1 MSGIEV
7 ASIIGISFVGVG
19 LIATWVRNGR
29 NQARYLGRLENQV
42 ENIQNTLADENY
54 GLGSIKSSVEEQKI
68 HCAGVTSGFEERLKN
83 LERRKK

>member
-7 ASIIGISFVGVG
+7 ASIIGITFVGVG

-29 NQARYLGRLENQV
+29 NQARYLGRLETQV
-42 ENIQNTLADENY
+42 ENIQKSLADENT
-54 GLGSIKSSVEEQKI
+54 GLGSIKKSVEAQEK

-83 LERRKK
+83 LEKRKE